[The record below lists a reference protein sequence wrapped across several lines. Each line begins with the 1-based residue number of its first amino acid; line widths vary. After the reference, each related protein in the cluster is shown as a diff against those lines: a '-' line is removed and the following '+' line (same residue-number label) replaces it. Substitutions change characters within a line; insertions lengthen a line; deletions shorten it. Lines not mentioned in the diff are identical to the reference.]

1 MRFCDR
7 VKCDIAFMHCHVVLH
22 YTIYNY
28 TCIFGVILCFTFIR
42 QCVRHNVRTAVLQQR
57 SVRTAAAD
65 TMSTQISLAPV
76 SHFENSSKV
85 TR

>member
-1 MRFCDR
+1 MRYCIYALT
-7 VKCDIAFMHCHVVLH
+7 CSIALH
-22 YTIYNY
+22 MIY
-28 TCIFGVILCFTFIR
+28 GVILCFIFIR
-42 QCVRHNVRTAVLQQR
+42 QCVRHNVRTAVWQQIYAK
-57 SVRTAAAD
+57 TAAAD